1 MRIYL
6 HDNSNG
12 FRLCLFGDLNQ
23 PAAAE
28 LERCWHAAL
37 SIVDGRRILID
48 GTGLTSIQEDGMQLL
63 GRMALAG
70 VQVSAN
76 RSSQGAGLLAFLG
89 TELVRTGEEPHP
101 SLLERA
107 STGLRRLW
115 FA

>member
-28 LERCWHAAL
+28 LERCWKAAL

-48 GTGLTSIQEDGMQLL
+48 GTGLTSIQADGMQLL

-70 VQVSAN
+70 VQVTAD
-76 RSSQGAGLLAFLG
+76 RSSQGASLLEFLG
-89 TELVRTGEEPHP
+89 GELVRTRQAPSA